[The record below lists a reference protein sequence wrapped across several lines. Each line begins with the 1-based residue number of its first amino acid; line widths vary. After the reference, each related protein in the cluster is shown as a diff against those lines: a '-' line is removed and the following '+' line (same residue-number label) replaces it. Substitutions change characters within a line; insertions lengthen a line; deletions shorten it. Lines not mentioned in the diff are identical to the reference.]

1 MKKLVTTLLLATTPL
16 YAEPQWL
23 PPTPSFHVKLPSLP
37 SCWISQYCRK
47 SQPILNQIEKQLVKN
62 NNTKPTQKTKQDK
75 TKQETKQALQKQQLQ
90 KTMPQQPQH
99 QQQSQNYNPPLSPP
113 QSQPT
118 TSTTNSSVSS
128 NTQQTASHHSYKS
141 TKNNKLFTNAVFLSV
156 SLTHNSWYNEQTS
169 WYNNNEN
176 SSWYSTP
183 PLITDINYL
192 YKMGYLPFH
201 VISYAPDGDDY
212 KVTYQWDATH
222 VPQKLVNLSITSTHS
237 ILYRSAILRFMRD
250 YGVHFVPNN
259 TQYAINVLRQAYETG
274 FTATKPFV
282 WVYVDQHIPQKVYVW
297 QKGKYIFKSPTNT
310 GVMHT
315 TAVGTFMVYLRFRST
330 VMEGTFPGTNI
341 HYDDPD
347 VPWVNYF
354 HNGEAI
360 HGFPRRYYGYP
371 QSAGCVEL
379 PIYKAKELYP
389 ILYKYAVVT
398 VSEE

>member
-23 PPTPSFHVKLPSLP
+23 PPTPSFHIKLPSLS
-37 SCWISQYCRK
+37 SCWISQYCQK
-47 SQPILNQIEKQLVKN
+47 SQPILNQIENQLVKN
-62 NNTKPTQKTKQDK
+62 NNAETTQKTKQNK
-75 TKQETKQALQKQQLQ
+75 PKHKKQPT
-90 KTMPQQPQH
+90 QQPSQTP
-99 QQQSQNYNPPLSPP
+99 QSAATNTQTPPISPP

-118 TSTTNSSVSS
+118 TSATNSSGSSNIQQTAFHHRHKSTTNS
-128 NTQQTASHHSYKS
+128 
-141 TKNNKLFTNAVFLSV
+141 KLFTNTVFLSV
-156 SLTHNSWYNEQTS
+156 PPTHSSWYNGQTS
-169 WYNNNEN
+169 WYNSYEN

-201 VISYAPDGDDY
+201 VISYTPVVDGY
-212 KVTYQWDATH
+212 QVTYQWYATH
-222 VPQKLVNLSITSTHS
+222 IPHKLVNLSITSTHS
-237 ILYRSAILRFMRD
+237 VLYRSAILRFMRD
-250 YGVHFVPNN
+250 YGVHFDPNN
-259 TQYAINVLRQAYETG
+259 TQYASSVLRQAYETG
-274 FTATKPFV
+274 FTAPKPFV
-282 WVYVDQHIPQKVYVW
+282 WVYVDQHIPQKVLVW
-297 QKGKYIFKSPTNT
+297 QKGKYIFESPANT

-330 VMEGTFPGTNI
+330 VMEGVFPGTDI

-360 HGFPRRYYGYP
+360 HGFPRRHYGYP

-398 VSEE
+398 VSRE

>member
-1 MKKLVTTLLLATTPL
+1 MKKIVTALLLSTTYL
-16 YAEPQWL
+16 YADPQWISTDSS
-23 PPTPSFHVKLPSLP
+23 PHIKLHMLP
-37 SCWISQYCRK
+37 SCWISKYCHKSK
-47 SQPILNQIEKQLVKN
+47 SQPIINQIDKQLVRDN
-62 NNTKPTQKTKQDK
+62 NV
-75 TKQETKQALQKQQLQ
+75 ETKQGKNRKPTNRTQPYQ
-90 KTMPQQPQH
+90 QQPQNR
-99 QQQSQNYNPPLSPP
+99 QPQLPVPPQ

-118 TSTTNSSVSS
+118 LPVTNNSVSR
-128 NTQQTASHHSYKS
+128 NTLQATSPCHS
-141 TKNNKLFTNAVFLSV
+141 NKLFTNTVFLS
-156 SLTHNSWYNEQTS
+156 LPPETQSWNNDQTS
-169 WYNNNEN
+169 WYNSYEN
-176 SSWYSTP
+176 CSWYSTP
-183 PLITDINYL
+183 PIITDINYL

-201 VISYAPDGDDY
+201 VISYTPMEDGYD
-212 KVTYQWDATH
+212 VTYQWDAKH
-222 VPQKLVNLSITSTHS
+222 IPIKLVDLSITSPHS

-250 YGVHFVPNN
+250 YNAHFNASY
-259 TQYAINVLRQAYETG
+259 TQYASVVLKQAYETG
-274 FTATKPFV
+274 FTAPKPFV

-297 QKGKYIFKSPTNT
+297 EKGKYIFKSPTNT

-360 HGFPRRYYGYP
+360 HGFLRAHYGYP

-398 VSEE
+398 VGME